1 MSETE
6 KEAAYAKQRK
16 DLVARMRKLAEK
28 MEEKAQMLYFSRRYN
43 EALECYELAG
53 YLKGAADIFEDLA

>member
-6 KEAAYAKQRK
+6 NTQSRIALQEE
-16 DLVARMRKLAEK
+16 LSNRMRRLAEK
-28 MEEKAQMLYFSRRYN
+28 MEKKAEELAKAGRYE

-53 YLKGAADIFEDLA
+53 YLKGAADIFEDLV